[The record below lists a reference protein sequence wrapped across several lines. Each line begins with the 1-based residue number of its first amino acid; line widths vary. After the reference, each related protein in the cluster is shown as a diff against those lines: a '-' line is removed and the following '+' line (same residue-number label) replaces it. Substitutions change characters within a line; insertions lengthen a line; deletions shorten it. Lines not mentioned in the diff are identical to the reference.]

1 MLVALPAVAS
11 PPASPTQTAIHRI
24 SGGDTLT
31 SIARRY
37 NTSVAALK
45 SLNNLRSD
53 KIVAGRAL
61 QLTSGARALQRV
73 TLSPSEREALAKL
86 IHAEAQ
92 GEPFKGQ
99 VAVAAVVFNRIRDS
113 RFPNTLRGV
122 MYQPFQFEPIL
133 NGWAYKPAGSN
144 AYRALDA
151 ALAGQ
156 DPTNGAVF
164 SPRLICLLYN
174 GAYKSR
180 GDDANGRVRHGG
192 SLCGYSAIGTAQG
205 TSRACFNRWR
215 SYCGT
220 KLRARSFRAAWHRS

>member
-1 MLVALPAVAS
+1 MYKRLLSLALLLMSVAVFVALPAFAAAHHTAS
-11 PPASPTQTAIHRI
+11 TQATVHRI
-24 SGGDTLT
+24 AWGDTLT

-37 NTSVAALK
+37 QTSVAILK

-53 KIVAGRAL
+53 RIIAGRSLRLPGQAAAL
-61 QLTSGARALQRV
+61 PRQASASRGIV
-73 TLSPSEREALAKL
+73 LSASERSALAKL
-86 IHAEAQ
+86 IYAEAQ

-99 VAVAAVVFNRIRDS
+99 VAVAAVVFNRIRDP

-133 NGWAYKPAGSN
+133 NGWAYKPAGPS

-164 SPRLICLLYN
+164 FYN
-174 GAYKSR
+174 PVKAPHAWMATR
-180 GDDANGRVRHGG
+180 PVVAR
-192 SLCGYSAIGTAQG
+192 IGNHVFM
-205 TSRACFNRWR
+205 R
-215 SYCGT
+215 
-220 KLRARSFRAAWHRS
+220 